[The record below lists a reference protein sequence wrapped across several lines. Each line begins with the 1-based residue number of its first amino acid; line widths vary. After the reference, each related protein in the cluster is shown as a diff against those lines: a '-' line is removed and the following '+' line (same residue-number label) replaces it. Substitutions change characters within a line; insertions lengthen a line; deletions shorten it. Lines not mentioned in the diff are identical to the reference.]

1 MVIIPIY
8 SGELGLDVNVR
19 RGYTDVKKVSTH
31 SICEDFAAVQ
41 KMGF

>member
-31 SICEDFAAVQ
+31 SICEDFTAVQ